1 MRYFILL
8 FSLFVLPAA
17 WAEDLPPMN
26 QSLIEDGVLAGARGN
41 TVINE
46 AAGTGNR
53 QVNAVAISRA
63 AHGAAQAQ
71 ASLPQAAA
79 GAAGASVQDSLVGIG
94 PHALSGISGITAI
107 NQASGT
113 ANWQGNS
120 IAVSIGPVAELA
132 PDTVLSGVTAGSTH
146 LNQAGPSQGHSHTL
160 VVDTTAFQGAHGIVQ
175 LNQAGG
181 NDNVSSNHFA
191 LRVSGG
197 PTF

>member
-8 FSLFVLPAA
+8 FSLFVLPAC
-17 WAEDLPPMN
+17 WAEELSPVN

-46 AAGTGNR
+46 AAGAGNR

-71 ASLPQAAA
+71 VTLPQASSGAT
-79 GAAGASVQDSLVGIG
+79 GAAVQDSLVGIG

-146 LNQAGPSQGHSHTL
+146 LNQAGSSQGHSHTL
-160 VVDTTAFQGAHGIVQ
+160 VVDATAFQGARGIVQ
-175 LNQAGG
+175 LNQSGG

-191 LRVSGG
+191 LRISGG